1 MPFLT
6 LLMDAYDFLL
16 EESRLEK
23 RLGEKPLWVII
34 AGLVLLNCLTV
45 AFFLT
50 RQEPTPVNNE
60 VVATVG
66 KAEITRQDWL
76 SVMETRYGKDVL
88 KELID
93 QKVIDTLA
101 KKYDVKVSDE
111 AIERELLLIKTMYG
125 STTDETT
132 SEKEWKE
139 QIKSTLLLEEILTKD
154 VIVPEAEMK
163 AYYDENLSLYRI
175 PTSYHV
181 SQIIVKTLEEAKRTI
196 QELNQGSNFATLAME
211 RSIDEFSASQ
221 GGDMGF
227 IREED
232 ENISEEFMAG
242 VKKLSPGEWSE
253 PIKATNG
260 YAIAL
265 LHDRIKGK
273 EYSYNEVKNEI
284 RRLIALEQM
293 DGHSNVDAFWNE
305 VNVEWFYGEHSLD

>member
-1 MPFLT
+1 M
-6 LLMDAYDFLL
+6 
-16 EESRLEK
+16 EENRLEK

-34 AGLVLLNCLTV
+34 AGLILLNCLTV

-50 RQEPTPVNNE
+50 KQEPTDVNNE

-76 SVMETRYGKDVL
+76 SVMEDRYGRDVL

-93 QKVIDTLA
+93 QKVIETLA
-101 KKYDVKVSDE
+101 KDFGVKVSDE

-125 STTDETT
+125 STTDEST

-154 VIVPEAEMK
+154 VIVPEDEMK
-163 AYYDENLSLYRI
+163 NYYEENISLYRI

-181 SQIIVKTLEEAKRTI
+181 SQIVVKTEEEAK
-196 QELNQGSNFATLAME
+196 QALEELDQGSNFATLAME

-221 GGDMGF
+221 GGDIGF
-227 IREED
+227 IRKED
-232 ENISEEFMAG
+232 NNISAEFIEK
-242 VKKLSPGEWSE
+242 VDKLDQGEWSD
-253 PIKATNG
+253 PIQVSNG
-260 YAIAL
+260 FAIVM
-265 LHDRIKGK
+265 LHERVKGK

-293 DGHSNVDAFWNE
+293 DGHSNVDAFWDD
-305 VNVEWFYGEHSLD
+305 VDVEWFYGANRS